1 VVVTGVS
8 VGGGGEQGHSTESA
22 KNPAGGR
29 RAGLDRA
36 LQALQPSHPR
46 TGPDEPALADRHGAP
61 FGWVQPPVMFAEPWA
76 GHRAGAED
84 KLRPKARFSQTRI
97 ARRRNLARVRVF
109 EPVL

>member
-1 VVVTGVS
+1 MVVTGVS

-29 RAGLDRA
+29 RAGLERA

-76 GHRAGAED
+76 GTGQVPTMPATYGVRSSLYLINLLYFVAG
-84 KLRPKARFSQTRI
+84 KLRLPHF
-97 ARRRNLARVRVF
+97 
-109 EPVL
+109 